1 MKVIKLYVD
10 GMVCN
15 SCENIIENVLLEVDG
30 VIKVNVVF
38 KNSNVEITYDENK
51 VNEKTLKKTIK
62 NEGYEVIE
70 KPNDSKKSTFGL
82 LILIFSIFYIVK
94 NTVGFNYIPEV
105 NEEMGYGLIFIVG
118 LLTSIHCIA
127 MCGGIA
133 LSQSVNSNSNNKVRS
148 SILYNIGRV
157 ISYTLIGGIVGGLGQ
172 IITPS
177 GQFKGIVAV
186 FAGIFMILL
195 GLKMLNIIYIPRFFK
210 FKVVMPKFI
219 TNNINKNN
227 TLTPFFIGIANG
239 FMPCGPLQTMQLYA
253 LGTGS
258 FVKGA
263 LSMFLFSSG
272 TVPLMLGFGAIT
284 SIIDSRSNKRI
295 LKISS
300 ILVIVLGIIM
310 ANRGLALS
318 GLALDMPGFENSK
331 KDMQLA
337 KIENGKQVVNLTV
350 KSSQYIPDSKVVK
363 VGEPVKINLDIESL
377 NGCNNP
383 IVISKYGIEKDLTKD
398 NSIEFIPDTEGP
410 ITISCWMGMITTK
423 LYAVN
428 DLSDVNNNEFD
439 SKENYNEGFSGSG
452 LCSVQSE
459 NKAVIADIKDNNQVI
474 EMNVNSSGY
483 SPNILVVQKDI
494 PVTWVINGEEVTYCN
509 NSIIIKGTD
518 SKIEVKEG
526 KSGLKFT
533 PNETGEI
540 EFTCWMGMLGGKI
553 VVVDDINNVDLKS
566 LEETANQNIQNG
578 GGCCGN

>member
-1 MKVIKLYVD
+1 MKVVKLCVD
-10 GMVCN
+10 GIVCN
-15 SCENIIENVLLEVDG
+15 SCENIIQDALKQVDG
-30 VIKVNVVF
+30 VIKVNVIF
-38 KNSNVEITYDENK
+38 KDSNVEITYDENK
-51 VNEKTLKKTIK
+51 VNENTLKQIIED
-62 NEGYEVIE
+62 EGYEVVE
-70 KPNDSKKSTFGL
+70 KSNSSRKSTFGL
-82 LILIFSIFYIVK
+82 LILIFSIFYIIK

-133 LSQSVNSNSNNKVRS
+133 LSQSVNSNSKNKLRT
-148 SILYNIGRV
+148 SILYNAGRV

-177 GQFKGIVAV
+177 GQFKGIVAI

-195 GLKMLNIIYIPRFFK
+195 GMKMLNIIHIPRFIK
-210 FKVVMPKFI
+210 FKVVIPKFI
-219 TNNINKNN
+219 SNNINKNN
-227 TLTPFFIGIANG
+227 ALTPFFIGIANG

-263 LSMFLFSSG
+263 LSMFLFSLG

-284 SIIDSRSNKRI
+284 SILGARLNKKI

-300 ILVIVLGIIM
+300 VLVIVLGIIM

-318 GLALDMPGFENSK
+318 GVALDVPLLKNSTR
-331 KDMQLA
+331 DMKVA
-337 KIENGKQVVNLTV
+337 KVENGKQVVNLTV
-350 KSSQYIPDSKVVK
+350 KNSQYVLDSKVVK
-363 VGEPVKINLDIESL
+363 VGEPVKINLNVESL

-383 IVISKYGIEKDLTKD
+383 IGISKYGIEKDLTED
-398 NSIEFIPDTEGP
+398 STIEFIPDTEGP
-410 ITISCWMGMITTK
+410 ITISCWMGMVTTK

-428 DLSDVNNNEFD
+428 DLSDVDNSTLD
-439 SKENYNEGFSGSG
+439 LKENYNDGFSGSG
-452 LCSVQSE
+452 FCSVQSE
-459 NKAVIADIKDNNQVI
+459 NKTAIADIKKNNQVV

-494 PVTWVINGEEVTYCN
+494 PVTWIINGEEITYCN
-509 NSIIIKGTD
+509 NSIIIQGTD

-526 KSGLKFT
+526 KSEVKFI
-533 PNETGEI
+533 PNEIGEI
-540 EFTCWMGMLGGKI
+540 EFTCWMGMLSGKI
-553 VVVDDINNVDLKS
+553 VVVDDINDVDLKS
-566 LEETANQNIQNG
+566 LEKTANQNIQNG
-578 GGCCGN
+578 GSCCGN

>member
-15 SCENIIENVLLEVDG
+15 SCENIIRDALLEVDG
-30 VIKVNVVF
+30 VSNINVVF
-38 KNSNVEITYDENK
+38 KNSNVEISYNENK
-51 VNEKTLKKTIK
+51 VSEKTLKQIIE
-62 NEGYEVIE
+62 NEGYEVVE
-70 KPNDSKKSTFGL
+70 KPNGSNKSTFGL
-82 LILIFSIFYIVK
+82 LILIFSAFYIIK
-94 NTVGFNYIPEV
+94 NTIGFNYIPEV
-105 NEEMGYGLIFIVG
+105 NEGMGYGLIFIVG
-118 LLTSIHCIA
+118 ILTSIHCIA

-133 LSQSVNSNSNNKVRS
+133 LSQSVNNNSNNKVKT

-172 IITPS
+172 IIEPS
-177 GQFKGIVAV
+177 GEFKGIVAI

-219 TNNINKNN
+219 TNSINKNN
-227 TLTPFFIGIANG
+227 AITPFFIGVANG

-263 LSMFLFSSG
+263 LSMFLFSLG

-284 SIIDSRSNKRI
+284 SILGARLNKKI

-318 GLALDMPGFENSK
+318 GVSFDVPIFENST
-331 KDMQLA
+331 KDMKTA

-350 KSSQYIPDSKVVK
+350 NNSQYILDSKVVK
-363 VGEPVKINLDIESL
+363 VGEPVKINLNVESL

-383 IVISKYGIEKDLTKD
+383 ITISKYGIEADLSKDST
-398 NSIEFIPDTEGP
+398 IEFIPDKEGP

-423 LYAVN
+423 LYVVD
-428 DLSDVNNNEFD
+428 DLSNVDNNEFD
-439 SKENYNEGFSGSG
+439 SNEDYNNGFSGSG
-452 LCSVQSE
+452 FCSVQSE
-459 NKAVIADIKDNNQVI
+459 NKAKVADINNNNQVI
-474 EMNVNSSGY
+474 QMNVNSSGY
-483 SPNILVVQKDI
+483 NPNILVVQKDI
-494 PVTWVINGEEVTYCN
+494 PVTWVINGEEINYCN
-509 NSIIIKGTD
+509 NSIIIQGND
-518 SKIEVKEG
+518 SKIDLKEG
-526 KSGLKFT
+526 KNELRFT
-533 PNETGEI
+533 PNEIGEI
-540 EFTCWMGMLGGKI
+540 EFSCWMGMLSGRI
-553 VVVDDINNVDLKS
+553 VVVDDINNVDLK
-566 LEETANQNIQNG
+566 LLQETANQNIQSD

>member
-10 GMVCN
+10 GIVCN
-15 SCENIIENVLLEVDG
+15 SCEGIIQDALLDVDG
-30 VIKVNVVF
+30 VSKVNVVL

-51 VNEKTLKKTIK
+51 VNENTLKQIIE

-70 KPNDSKKSTFGL
+70 KPNGSKKSTFGL
-82 LILIFSIFYIVK
+82 LILIVSVFYIIK
-94 NTVGFNYIPEV
+94 NTIGFNYIPEV

-133 LSQSVNSNSNNKVRS
+133 LSQSVNSNSKNKLSS
-148 SILYNIGRV
+148 SILYNTGRV
-157 ISYTLIGGIVGGLGQ
+157 ISYTLIGGVVGGLGQ

-177 GQFKGIVAV
+177 GQFKGVVAV

-195 GLKMLNIIYIPRFFK
+195 GLKMLNIVHIPSFFK
-210 FKVVMPKFI
+210 FKVGMPKFI

-227 TLTPFFIGIANG
+227 SMTPFFIGIANG

-263 LSMFLFSSG
+263 LSMFLFSLG

-284 SIIDSRSNKRI
+284 SILGARLNKRI

-300 ILVIVLGIIM
+300 VLVIVLGIIM
-310 ANRGLALS
+310 TNRGLALS
-318 GLALDMPGFENSK
+318 GVALDMPLLKDSA
-331 KDMQLA
+331 KDMKVA

-350 KSSQYIPDSKVVK
+350 KSNQYVLDSKVVK
-363 VGEPVKINLDIESL
+363 VGETVKINLDVESL

-383 IVISKYGIEKDLTKD
+383 IVISKYGIQKDLSKES
-398 NSIEFIPDTEGP
+398 SIEFIPDTEGP
-410 ITISCWMGMITTK
+410 ITISCWMGMIKTK

-428 DLSDVNNNEFD
+428 DLSDIDNNALD
-439 SKENYNEGFSGSG
+439 SKEKYNEGFSASG
-452 LCSVQSE
+452 FCSVQSE
-459 NKAVIADIKDNNQVI
+459 NKAVIADINNNNQVV
-474 EMNVNSSGY
+474 EMDVNARGY

-494 PVTWVINGEEVTYCN
+494 PVTWVINGEEITYCN
-509 NSIIIKGTD
+509 NSIIIQGTD
-518 SKIEVKEG
+518 SKIELREG
-526 KSGLKFT
+526 KNEVKFT
-533 PNETGEI
+533 PNKTGEI
-540 EFTCWMGMLGGKI
+540 EFLCWMGMLNGKI

-566 LEETANQNIQNG
+566 LEQTANQNIQSSG
-578 GGCCGN
+578 GGCRN